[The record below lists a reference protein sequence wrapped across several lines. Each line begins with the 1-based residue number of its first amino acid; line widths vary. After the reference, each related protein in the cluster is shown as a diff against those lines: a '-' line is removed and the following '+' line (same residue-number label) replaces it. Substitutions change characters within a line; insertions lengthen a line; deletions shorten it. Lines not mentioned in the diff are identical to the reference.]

1 MNRLCV
7 LLAFICIHQIGLIAQ
22 TKAELQAQR
31 DKLVQE
37 MELTNRLLSDA
48 QKATKSTAAELT
60 LLKEQIKLREQI
72 IRSIRNEMGLLER
85 DISANEKEIDIQTE
99 KLEKLKEE
107 YAKLIYSAYKNSNQE
122 DKLLYIFASED
133 FYQAWKRLRHLKDL
147 ARFRE
152 GQADIIE
159 ETKTELD
166 ARNESLKAQRTE
178 KASLLEVQ
186 RKEQSRLDASRRETE
201 ATLAELQQDEKGL
214 KAKLKKQQDEQR
226 RLSKAIERIIAEEIR
241 KSKKE
246 NKGTYALSPEEELNS
261 QYFAKNKGKLPW
273 PVERG
278 LITGRFGS
286 QPHPIL
292 PGITIENNGID
303 ISTEAASFA
312 RAIFE
317 GEISGVIEI
326 PGAGL
331 AVMIKHGAYRTVYS
345 NLKEALVTKGQRVDT
360 KQSLGVLMTDEGAST
375 SHLEIWQVTGDGM
388 KKLDPSSWIAR

>member
-1 MNRLCV
+1 MKRLSI
-7 LLAFICIHQIGLIAQ
+7 LLAFIGILHIGLVAQ

-48 QKATKSTAAELT
+48 QKARKSTSAELA

-72 IRSIRNEMGLLER
+72 IGSIRNEMGLLER
-85 DISANEKEIDIQTE
+85 DIESNEKEIRIQTE
-99 KLEKLKEE
+99 KLERLKDE
-107 YAKLIYSAYKNSNQE
+107 YAQLIYSAYKNSNQE

-159 ETKTELD
+159 ETKAELD
-166 ARNESLKAQRTE
+166 ERNEDLRAQRAE
-178 KASLLEVQ
+178 KAELLEDQ
-186 RKEQSRLDASRRETE
+186 RKEQSRLDASKRETE

-303 ISTEAASFA
+303 ISTESASLA
-312 RAIFE
+312 RSIFE

-331 AVMIKHGAYRTVYS
+331 AVMVKHGAYRTVYS

-360 KQSLGVLMTDEGAST
+360 KQSLGVLMTDEGASV

-388 KKLDPSSWIAR
+388 KKLDPASWIAR

>member
-1 MNRLCV
+1 MKRLSI
-7 LLAFICIHQIGLIAQ
+7 LLALIGILHIGLIAQ

-48 QKATKSTAAELT
+48 QKARKSTSAELA

-72 IRSIRNEMGLLER
+72 IGSIRNEMGLLER
-85 DISANEKEIDIQTE
+85 DIASNEKEIRIQTE
-99 KLEKLKEE
+99 KLERLKDE
-107 YAKLIYSAYKNSNQE
+107 YAQLIYSAYKNSNQE

-159 ETKTELD
+159 ETKAELD
-166 ARNESLKAQRTE
+166 EKNEDLRAQRAE
-178 KASLLEVQ
+178 KAELLEDQ
-186 RKEQSRLDASRRETE
+186 RKEQSRLDASKRETE

-241 KSKKE
+241 RSKKE

-303 ISTEAASFA
+303 ISTESASLA
-312 RAIFE
+312 RSIFE

-331 AVMIKHGAYRTVYS
+331 AVMVKHGAYRTVYS

-360 KQSLGVLMTDEGAST
+360 KQSLGVLMTDEGASV

-388 KKLDPSSWIAR
+388 KKLDPASWIAR